1 MLSYNKKLDAKSAR
15 LARASPT
22 RALTRPAQSRWRLG
36 KPSCCPRSSCQT
48 CARGAAAPVPCP
60 AALTRRPLRQRDRE
74 ILKGIAP
81 TGARTYPMR
90 AGEKLGD
97 VLKGRGVTMAEAQ
110 ALHPGVDLT
119 KVKDGQLVKLPYG
132 RYTQRE
138 KEMLSSVVP
147 ATSLGL
153 PSTVS
158 FSQAQLQFGL
168 LAALAVAAYA
178 FYVKQAAAWTDRE

>member
-1 MLSYNKKLDAKSAR
+1 MRARRARSHPHSHAPGAEAVEPGQTILLPTFKLSDVRPPRSR
-15 LARASPT
+15 GGSPVPP
-22 RALTRPAQSRWRLG
+22 ALTRP
-36 KPSCCPRSSCQT
+36 
-48 CARGAAAPVPCP
+48 
-60 AALTRRPLRQRDRE
+60 PLAQRDRE

-90 AGEKLGD
+90 AGEKLSE

-110 ALHPGVDLT
+110 ALNPGVDLA

-168 LAALAVAAYA
+168 LAALAVAAYS
-178 FYVKQAAAWTDRE
+178 FYVKQAAAWSERQDE